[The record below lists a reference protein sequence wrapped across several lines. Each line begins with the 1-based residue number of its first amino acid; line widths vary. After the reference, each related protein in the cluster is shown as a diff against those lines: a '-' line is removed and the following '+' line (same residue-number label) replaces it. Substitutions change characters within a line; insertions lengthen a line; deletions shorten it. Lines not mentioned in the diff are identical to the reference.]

1 MTTRAEA
8 DSAAPAT
15 TRRGLLIGGAAAAIG
30 GAFAARG
37 AFSHAASVGGAET
50 GHAPRPGG
58 ELVVAFDGTTISTFA
73 LDPHNSGFAPHNR
86 VMRSVY
92 DSLTRLLPDQSI
104 GPWLAESWTISERH
118 REECGH
124 QSLAPSRHLC
134 ISVIERR
141 ASDLADVDEEVDEA
155 RRVVARVPIRV
166 CAHVR
171 WVIATALTLP
181 SVE

>member
-86 VMRSVY
+86 VMRLNVADCVTECATCTPAPIPLSRTNVY
-92 DSLTRLLPDQSI
+92 SNRPRSAN
-104 GPWLAESWTISERH
+104 PWR
-118 REECGH
+118 G
-124 QSLAPSRHLC
+124 
-134 ISVIERR
+134 V
-141 ASDLADVDEEVDEA
+141 ADF
-155 RRVVARVPIRV
+155 
-166 CAHVR
+166 
-171 WVIATALTLP
+171 LP
-181 SVE
+181 SGGV